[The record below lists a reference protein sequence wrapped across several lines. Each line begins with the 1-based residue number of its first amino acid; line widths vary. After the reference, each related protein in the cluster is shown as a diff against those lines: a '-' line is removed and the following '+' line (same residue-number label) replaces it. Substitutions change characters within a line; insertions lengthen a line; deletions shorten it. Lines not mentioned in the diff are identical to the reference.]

1 MQRILASA
9 MVDSA
14 SSTTK
19 NDGGSNMSSNF
30 LISLRNDAGLGI
42 PGTEI
47 GPAAYIAIQEKEKLY
62 DLKLK
67 MDSSVWLE
75 SIRKSG
81 ASSVLVF
88 VHGFADDALKVV
100 ARHNSIKPHLPPSVA
115 LVSFDWPAGNPGGP
129 EEKYEKDKANAK
141 QTAGQLI
148 RDCLQPLLDRLGSGN
163 VNLFAHSMGAYVT
176 ETAFFSV
183 PNASTM
189 KINHV
194 LMAAADVD
202 QLNYVDKS
210 PSLKNFLNKC
220 TDLTVYWSSDDA
232 ALQDSEKLNK
242 YTPLGLKGY
251 PDPDTP
257 GGCYGVQCTTYYNR
271 YVKYSGQ
278 DATFS
283 HIWYIL
289 YPVIPPQPPSVNDF
303 YTDMIKTLQGPP
315 VPPPPSPSPTRA
327 TGFMLRRPN

>member
-1 MQRILASA
+1 M
-9 MVDSA
+9 
-14 SSTTK
+14 
-19 NDGGSNMSSNF
+19 SNNF
-30 LISLRNDAGLGI
+30 LISLRDYNVLGK
-42 PGTEI
+42 PGTKMGETTTYFDI
-47 GPAAYIAIQEKEKLY
+47 SDSQKVYLLEERIAQK
-62 DLKLK
+62 
-67 MDSSVWLE
+67 VWLDRVR
-75 SIRKSG
+75 IAG
-81 ASSVLVF
+81 ASVLVF
-88 VHGFADDALKVV
+88 VHGFADDAEKVV
-100 ARHNSIKPHLPPSVA
+100 ERHRSIRPHVPSGVS
-115 LVSFDWPAGNPGGP
+115 LVSFDWPAGNRDKP
-129 EEKYEKDKANAK
+129 YETDKANAALSAPK
-141 QTAGQLI
+141 LMSE
-148 RDCLQPLLDRLGSGN
+148 CLNVLLTSKLFEGKN
-163 VNLFAHSMGAYVT
+163 IHLFAHSMGAYVT
-176 ETAFFSV
+176 ETAFQPQQSI
-183 PNASTM
+183 

-202 QLNYVDKS
+202 QLNYRDKS
-210 PSLKNFLNKC
+210 APLTNFLGKC
-220 TDLTVYWSSDDA
+220 ADLTAYWSTDDA

-315 VPPPPSPSPTRA
+315 VPPPSPSPTRA
-327 TGFMLRRPN
+327 TGFMLRRPT